1 MIAEVTESVTTTLV
15 HKAILRARKTV
26 QFNRVLADSI
36 QELKDAAGGGLIVFA
51 MSNISQPDYA
61 DVKS

>member
-15 HKAILRARKTV
+15 YKAILRARRAV
-26 QFNRVLADSI
+26 QFNCDLACSI
-36 QELKDAAGGGLIVFA
+36 QELKDAAGGGLRVFA